1 MFSKRRLLACLAIF
15 VIAGLLLTGC
25 GGQKEEVKPTSGSA
39 DKEPIKIGVVLDS
52 SGSASSL
59 GEPEYNSAV
68 ILEDKLNAAGGINGR
83 PVKLIIEDSES
94 DETKSVLKAKKLVEQ
109 DKVIAIIGA
118 STTGTTMS
126 MVNYLQSAEIPLI
139 SPAASIKIV
148 EPVKDRKWIFK
159 IPQSDSL
166 IAEKMIEY
174 LAGKNAKKVAFMS
187 MNNAFGDSGKGEFAK
202 VAAEKGITI
211 VADEKFGADD
221 KDMTVQL
228 TRIKGLKPDAVIVW
242 AIPPSAS
249 TVTKNFRTLG
259 MTVPLIHSHGIGN
272 KAFIELTGPD
282 ANGVVFPIGKILV
295 AEDLPDSDVQKK
307 PIMDY
312 IKDYEGK
319 YGAMS
324 RTTFGGHI
332 PDALYL
338 LKQAI
343 ETSGS
348 AEPGKIREAIEN
360 TKNFAAVSGVY
371 NFSPED
377 HNGLTKEA
385 LVLVEIVDG
394 KWKLIK

>member
-1 MFSKRRLLACLAIF
+1 LFRKRSMFVLLAVLIM
-15 VIAGLLLTGC
+15 AGLLVAGC
-25 GGQKEEVKPTSGSA
+25 GGQKEEAKPTGGSA
-39 DKEPIKIGVVLDS
+39 QEPVKIGVVLDS

-59 GEPEYNSAV
+59 GMPERNSAEM
-68 ILEDKLNAAGGINGR
+68 LEEKINAAGGINGR
-83 PVKLIIEDSES
+83 PIKLIIEDSES
-94 DETKSVLKAKKLVEQ
+94 DETKSILKAKKLIEQ
-109 DKVIAIIGA
+109 DKVVAIIGA
-118 STTGTTMS
+118 TTTGTTMS
-126 MVNYLQSAEIPLI
+126 MVNYIESAGIPLI
-139 SPAASIKIV
+139 SPAASVKIV
-148 EPVKDRKWIFK
+148 NPVNERQWIFK
-159 IPQSDSL
+159 IPQSDNL
-166 IAEKMIEY
+166 IAEKMIQY
-174 LAGKNAKKVAFMS
+174 LKKKNAKNVAFMS
-187 MNNAFGDSGKGEFAK
+187 MSTAFGSSGRELFAK
-202 VAAEKGITI
+202 VAAANGIKI
-211 VADEKFGADD
+211 VAEEKFGADD
-221 KDMTVQL
+221 KDMTAQL

-259 MTVPLIHSHGIGN
+259 MTMPIIHSHGIGN
-272 KAFIELTGPD
+272 KAFIDLAGPD

-295 AEDLPDSDVQKK
+295 AEDLPDTDPQKK

-312 IKDYEGK
+312 VKDYEGK

-343 ETSGS
+343 EKAGS
-348 AEPGKIREAIEN
+348 TEPAKIRENIEN

-377 HNGLTKEA
+377 HNGLTIDA

-394 KWKLIK
+394 KWKLLK

>member
-1 MFSKRRLLACLAIF
+1 MFRKRSMFVLLAVLIM
-15 VIAGLLLTGC
+15 AGLLVAGC
-25 GGQKEEVKPTSGSA
+25 GGQKEEAKPTGGSA
-39 DKEPIKIGVVLDS
+39 QEPVKIGVVLDS

-59 GEPEYNSAV
+59 GMPERNSAEM
-68 ILEDKLNAAGGINGR
+68 LEEKINAAGGINGR
-83 PVKLIIEDSES
+83 PIKLIIEDSES
-94 DETKSVLKAKKLVEQ
+94 DETKSILKAKKLIEQ
-109 DKVIAIIGA
+109 DKVVAIIGA
-118 STTGTTMS
+118 TTTGTTMS
-126 MVNYLQSAEIPLI
+126 MVNYIESAGIPLI
-139 SPAASIKIV
+139 SPAASVKIV
-148 EPVKDRKWIFK
+148 NPVNERQWIFK
-159 IPQSDSL
+159 IPQSDNL
-166 IAEKMIEY
+166 IAEKMIQY
-174 LAGKNAKKVAFMS
+174 LKKKNAKNVAFMS
-187 MNNAFGDSGKGEFAK
+187 MSTAFGSSGRELFAK
-202 VAAEKGITI
+202 VAAANGIKI
-211 VADEKFGADD
+211 VAEEKFGADD
-221 KDMTVQL
+221 KDMTAQL

-259 MTVPLIHSHGIGN
+259 MTMPIIHSHGIGN
-272 KAFIELTGPD
+272 KAFIDLAGPD

-295 AEDLPDSDVQKK
+295 AEDLPDTDPQKK

-312 IKDYEGK
+312 VKDYEGK

-343 ETSGS
+343 EKAGS
-348 AEPGKIREAIEN
+348 TEPAKIRENIEN

-377 HNGLTKEA
+377 HNGLTIDA

-394 KWKLIK
+394 KWKLLK